1 MRLLLLKQK
10 SRSTVI
16 FLPSAKKPHQHA
28 HSSTA
33 FPFSVFRSALPPTAF
48 SSQLFPGFCIFPFHT
63 FSPGFVY
70 SLFHTFSPGFVY
82 FVFSHSVAESGF
94 RTFSPGFVYS
104 LFHTFSPGFVYFVFS
119 HSVAESGFRTFSRV
133 LHIPFP
139 YISFFR
145 NSAYFISYIF
155 PPVLYITVSSAVG
168 SVFLRLRLR
177 HCLLPVFHILFSR
190 SFSCHV
196 FRIPF

>member
-48 SSQLFPGFCIFPFHT
+48 SSQLFPGFCIFPFH
-63 FSPGFVY
+63 
-70 SLFHTFSPGFVY
+70 
-82 FVFSHSVAESGF
+82 
-94 RTFSPGFVYS
+94 TFSPGFVYS